1 MAAFEFRMKKV
12 SVYGVDND
20 IIEEIHKFPYPFQ
33 RLLVNESSAVMERIE
48 KGKGAPG
55 LTSLNCHCLF
65 RNRYLLPCKHI
76 FHEHMY
82 GNVKLLTVDAWEAFQ
97 KMFEECGYE
106 IYESHDSIIEFVQTK
121 QQKEAENR
129 RLAVSELTERVRDR
143 YWRVEEMGNVM
154 RTEVFISMLE
164 TSLNPIISQFDT

>member
-82 GNVKLLTVDAWEAFQ
+82 GNVKLLTVD
-97 KMFEECGYE
+97 
-106 IYESHDSIIEFVQTK
+106 T
-121 QQKEAENR
+121 
-129 RLAVSELTERVRDR
+129 
-143 YWRVEEMGNVM
+143 
-154 RTEVFISMLE
+154 
-164 TSLNPIISQFDT
+164 